1 MLKRLLTLVIVLLIS
16 GCAGDA
22 WEQKFGGKIV
32 GSTQEKITRVGITP
46 PHNITIMLPL
56 KGKGELPATS
66 QAIHNGLLAAYY
78 SSKQQSNINI
88 HVVDTSGG
96 NVNLL
101 YQQAVA
107 NGAEVVIGPLTK
119 TEVESIA
126 SINPLPVP
134 TIALNTLDDY
144 KQHAMNNLYQ
154 FGLLPQDEAVQVA
167 LKMKQEQLNN
177 VAVIVPEIAWGE
189 KIAVAFENQY
199 RFSGGQVVATL
210 KYGAHKNLA
219 EQVCNFLAKDAATM
233 CVPQKHKNKKQINYN
248 EMRRQDIDAIFVVAI
263 APAQARLIVPLL
275 KFYYASDLPIY
286 SISTLYSGNS
296 KPDLDQDLNDVY
308 FCDMPWVIQDPS
320 SLHANLQAIH
330 EQIIATTLWANSF
343 ANYSKFYALGIDAYN
358 LAIKLNTLLSTPHA
372 GIEGSSGTLYLDNFN
387 HIYRSLQWA
396 QMKNGMVS
404 GFES

>member
-1 MLKRLLTLVIVLLIS
+1 MLMRLLVLVVALLIG
-16 GCAGDA
+16 GCASDT
-22 WEQKFGGKIV
+22 WEQKIGGKIAD
-32 GSTQEKITRVGITP
+32 STQEKITRVGIIP
-46 PHNITIMLPL
+46 PHNIAIMLPL
-56 KGKGELPATS
+56 KGKGELAATS
-66 QAIHNGLLAAYY
+66 QAINNGLLTAYY

-96 NVNLL
+96 DVNRL

-119 TEVESIA
+119 HEVESIA
-126 SINPLPVP
+126 SIKPLPVP

-144 KQHAMNNLYQ
+144 QHHAMNNLYQ

-167 LKMKQEQLNN
+167 AKMKQEQLNN
-177 VAVIVPEIAWGE
+177 VAVIVPESAWGE

-199 RFSGGQVVATL
+199 KSSGGQVVATL

-219 EQVCNFLAKDAATM
+219 EQVCNFLARDAATM
-233 CVPQKHKNKKQINYN
+233 CIPQEHKNKKQVNSH

-263 APAQARLIVPLL
+263 APAQARLIIPLL

-286 SISTLYSGNS
+286 SISTLYNGTS
-296 KPDLDQDLNDVY
+296 KPDLDQDINDVY

-320 SLHANLQAIH
+320 SLDDNLQAIH

-358 LAIKLNTLLSTPHA
+358 IAIELNTLLSAPHA
-372 GIEGSSGTLYLDNFN
+372 GIEGASGTLYLDNSN
-387 HIYRSLQWA
+387 HIYRGLPWA
-396 QMKNGMVS
+396 QMKNGMAQ
-404 GFES
+404 GF